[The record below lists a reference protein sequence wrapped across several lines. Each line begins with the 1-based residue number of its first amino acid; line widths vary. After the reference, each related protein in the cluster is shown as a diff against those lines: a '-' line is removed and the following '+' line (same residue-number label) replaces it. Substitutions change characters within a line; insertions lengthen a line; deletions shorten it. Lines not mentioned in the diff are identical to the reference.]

1 MSKLNITCEEFARF
15 QSHDWEGLIV
25 KAAEAALALDVENE
39 RLRADAEERTKLTG
53 DALQAE
59 GECAA
64 LRAENA
70 CLTAALVAH
79 RVALESAMLRM
90 AHGSD
95 CPSWSATCGADCLC
109 GMLSE
114 REHYRAVI
122 ADPTGTEAAA
132 RVQALVDAVDEAISA
147 LRYATEPGVNRC
159 ETLRHG
165 NVLRAGNALIA
176 ALARWWGTR

>member
-64 LRAENA
+64 LRTENA
-70 CLTAALVAH
+70 RLTAALAEHRAFVAWH
-79 RVALESAMLRM
+79 LE
-90 AHGSD
+90 HGSLEGD
-95 CPSWSATCGADCLC
+95 EATPTECQVRYSSDEIAWHDAAT
-109 GMLSE
+109 E
-114 REHYRAVI
+114 RLM
-122 ADPTGTEAAA
+122 ADPTGSEAAA
-132 RVQALVDAVDEAISA
+132 RVQALQRSLGHLVVLVLQTSTDQDVLDIARGVTIEYVDG
-147 LRYATEPGVNRC
+147 EPQ
-159 ETLRHG
+159 
-165 NVLRAGNALIA
+165 A
-176 ALARWWGTR
+176 AL

>member
-64 LRAENA
+64 LRTENA
-70 CLTAALVAH
+70 RLTAALAEHRAFVAWH
-79 RVALESAMLRM
+79 LE
-90 AHGSD
+90 HGSLEGD
-95 CPSWSATCGADCLC
+95 EATPTECQVRYSSDEIAWHDAAT
-109 GMLSE
+109 E
-114 REHYRAVI
+114 RLM
-122 ADPTGTEAAA
+122 ADPSGSEAAA